1 MRPEPSEPSL
11 YVPRHFAAADVRD
24 VQQFIRRVGLCML
37 ITLGDELE
45 ASLVPVILHETEGEF
60 GTLRGHLARPNRQLS
75 RRRSDVRALAVFTG
89 PAHYITPSWYETKRQ
104 TGKVVPT
111 YDYVVAQARGFLHV
125 IDDRARVRAHLTAL
139 TAAYEA
145 SVESDWHISDAP
157 DDYVEAMMNGIEA
170 FELPID
176 ELVGKWKLS
185 QNRPPDDIDG
195 VVHGLSALGT
205 DAAASIAEL
214 VERSRPAS

>member
-1 MRPEPSEPSL
+1 
-11 YVPRHFAAADVRD
+11 
-24 VQQFIRRVGLCML
+24 ML
-37 ITLGDELE
+37 DE
-45 ASLVPVILHETEGEF
+45 TQGEF

-125 IDDRARVRAHLTAL
+125 VDERSRVHEHLTTL
-139 TAAYEA
+139 TAAHEA
-145 SVESDWHISDAP
+145 SVESDWQISDAP
-157 DDYVEAMMNGIEA
+157 GEYIEGMMNGIEM

-185 QNRPPDDIDG
+185 QNRPSDDIDG
-195 VVHGLSALGT
+195 VVEGLSALRT
-205 DAAASIAEL
+205 DAAARVAEL
-214 VERSRPAS
+214 VEHSRPADP